1 MLTEGSKLFVSHWK
15 HVEGMVSLMVRQRRQ
30 DVKNPR
36 KWDTTCGNSMWDRRT
51 SLSACQVVGGKRLEI
66 GRWKSEWLQ
75 EPNVNKAG
83 RERKVTRETMAVLVA
98 EIQEERLAAA

>member
-1 MLTEGSKLFVSHWK
+1 M
-15 HVEGMVSLMVRQRRQ
+15 
-30 DVKNPR
+30 
-36 KWDTTCGNSMWDRRT
+36 
-51 SLSACQVVGGKRLEI
+51 EI

>member
-1 MLTEGSKLFVSHWK
+1 
-15 HVEGMVSLMVRQRRQ
+15 
-30 DVKNPR
+30 
-36 KWDTTCGNSMWDRRT
+36 
-51 SLSACQVVGGKRLEI
+51 LEI